1 MQCAVDA
8 IRWNTAFVNLLQATS
23 VSGAIELL
31 EIGGVLLMLGLVAY
45 GAARMGVSA
54 VPFFLFAGL
63 VFGKG
68 GIVGLEVSQGFIA
81 SAANIGAL
89 LLLLLL
95 GLEYSAR
102 EIASAVRSRKSV
114 IVIDLLNVIPGL
126 VVGFLLGWGALG
138 MLAMAGITYISSSGI
153 ASQLIRDSGFQR
165 SEIARRT
172 VSALVV
178 EDLAIAP
185 YLPVLTS
192 LVLGLGVVGGLLSL
206 SAALV
211 ITGVVLL
218 IGVRNE
224 TAVSRLLNAREPNAL
239 LLTVFGSALLAAGA
253 ASYVGFSGAVAAFLV
268 GLLLTGEVAS
278 AVRARLSPL
287 RDFFSALFFLFF
299 GLATDPADIPDVL
312 GPALALAVAGVGLKM
327 LVGWWIAK
335 DLADRMS
342 WRRIGA
348 FLSPRGEFSILIA
361 GLMVT
366 TTFAEQIQALT
377 IAYVILTAFIGSG
390 LLLFFRSS
398 FNRSA

>member
-1 MQCAVDA
+1 MSS
-8 IRWNTAFVNLLQATS
+8 LLLATS
-23 VSGAIELL
+23 MESAIELL
-31 EIGGVLLMLGLVAY
+31 EIGGVLLLLGLIAY
-45 GAARMGVSA
+45 GAARIGISA

-63 VFGKG
+63 IFGKG

-114 IVIDLLNVIPGL
+114 VAIDLLNVLPGIA
-126 VVGFLLGWGALG
+126 VGYFMGWGLLGIV
-138 MLAMAGITYISSSGI
+138 AMAGITYISSSGI

-172 VSALVV
+172 VSVLVV

-192 LVLGLGVVGGLLSL
+192 MILGLGVVGGLVSL
-206 SAALV
+206 SAALA

-218 IGVRNE
+218 LGVHNE

-253 ASYVGFSGAVAAFLV
+253 ASYVGFSGAVAAFLI

-299 GLATDPADIPDVL
+299 GLATDPADIPRVL
-312 GPALALAVAGVGLKM
+312 GPAMVLAIVGVGLKM

-342 WRRIGA
+342 WRRVGA

-361 GLMVT
+361 GLMVS
-366 TTFAEQIQALT
+366 TTFAEQLQALT
-377 IAYVILTAFIGSG
+377 ITYVIITAFIGSG
-390 LLLFFRSS
+390 LLLFFRSG
-398 FNRSA
+398 FNR